1 MSIELNS
8 ENSFNL
14 FIYTTDP
21 TKKEIKLNKIT
32 RKRRVGGW
40 GNSRDCTHGHHQQHG
55 TPSGLAPFDLYI
67 ISFGIEIY
75 DLSKSVAVRR

>member
-8 ENSFNL
+8 EKFLQLIHLHDRRN
-14 FIYTTDP
+14 
-21 TKKEIKLNKIT
+21 KKEIKLNKIT